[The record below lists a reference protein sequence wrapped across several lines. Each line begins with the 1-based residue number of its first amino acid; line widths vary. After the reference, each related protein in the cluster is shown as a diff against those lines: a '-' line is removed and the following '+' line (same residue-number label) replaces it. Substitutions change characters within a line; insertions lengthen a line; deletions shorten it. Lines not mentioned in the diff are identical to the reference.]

1 MASCRNVIIF
11 IGLIILTSA
20 CSGSKSVPVKT
31 KGEIRK
37 SLEKTTDPEN
47 VEIAEPLDFDLEKYR
62 SSLSDPS
69 SQKSNALPNSFVVDD
84 IKESIQNMNSDVGYR
99 IQLISTSDR
108 TKAQKVVADFNDWI
122 FQNEAI
128 TYKAETY
135 IIFKQ
140 PNYRVHI
147 GDFKTRIQAN
157 EFIKAVKRRFS
168 DAWIIQDTIIEDRS
182 PDNVN

>member
-11 IGLIILTSA
+11 VGFMILISA
-20 CSGSKSVPVKT
+20 CSGSKSIPNS
-31 KGEIRK
+31 KGEINK
-37 SLEKTTDPEN
+37 SLEKKTNQE
-47 VEIAEPLDFDLEKYR
+47 VAESAEPLDFDLEKYR

-69 SQKSNALPNSFVVDD
+69 SQKSNTLPQNFVVDEV
-84 IKESIQNMNSDVGYR
+84 KESTQSDNSNVGYR

-108 TKAQKVVADFNDWI
+108 TKAQKVVSDFNDWI
-122 FQNEAI
+122 FQAEAI

-147 GDFKTRIQAN
+147 GDFKTRVQAN